1 MQKCKRFNYE
11 WHVTVRVV
19 TPTRET
25 TMKTFRLGLLKL
37 AVTVICAAGCLPAP
51 EQALADYYRYTDDG
65 GTVCMTNKLSN
76 VPARYRQ
83 RMKVV
88 REATPFAKDTK
99 PKEPEAAPPEAA
111 QVIQQEPVEAPT
123 PPAGAPAGSF
133 PWRKLMIFVAGSVAG
148 LYAVNKAAGSLTS
161 PLLGRVIYLLF
172 FFGIF
177 LFAYKSYADS
187 LVTNYFSIKDKVL
200 DMFKKS
206 NVRQSSE
213 LDDGGRKQEEG
224 R

>member
-1 MQKCKRFNYE
+1 MLA
-11 WHVTVRVV
+11 TVC
-19 TPTRET
+19 TAS
-25 TMKTFRLGLLKL
+25 FL
-37 AVTVICAAGCLPAP
+37 AVAMP
-51 EQALADYYRYTDDG
+51 ALADYYRYTDDG

-76 VPARYRQ
+76 VPAKYRQ

-88 REATPFAKDTK
+88 REATLSAKDTK
-99 PKEPEAAPPEAA
+99 SKEPEAAPP
-111 QVIQQEPVEAPT
+111 QTVPVIQQESVEASA

-148 LYAVNKAAGSLTS
+148 LYAVTKAAGSLTS

-206 NVRQSSE
+206 NVRQTSE

>member
-1 MQKCKRFNYE
+1 MAY
-11 WHVTVRVV
+11 HRVV

-25 TMKTFRLGLLKL
+25 TMKTFGLLKL
-37 AVTVICAAGCLPAP
+37 VVTFICAAGCLSAP

-76 VPARYRQ
+76 VPAKYRQ

-88 REATPFAKDTK
+88 REAPLSAKDTK
-99 PKEPEAAPPEAA
+99 PKGPEAAEPQAV
-111 QVIQQEPVEAPT
+111 QVVPQEPVDASAP
-123 PPAGAPAGSF
+123 PVGAPAGSF
-133 PWRKLMIFVAGSVAG
+133 PWRKLMVFAAGSVAG
-148 LYAVNKAAGSLTS
+148 LYAVTKAAGSLTS

-187 LVTNYFSIKDKVL
+187 LVTNYFSIKDRVL
-200 DMFKKS
+200 DMFTKS

-213 LDDGGRKQEEG
+213 LDDGGKEG
-224 R
+224 TIEPTPEK

>member
-1 MQKCKRFNYE
+1 MKSSFKHSFKF
-11 WHVTVRVV
+11 VLATVC
-19 TPTRET
+19 TAS
-25 TMKTFRLGLLKL
+25 FL
-37 AVTVICAAGCLPAP
+37 AVAMPV
-51 EQALADYYRYTDDG
+51 LADYYRYTDDG

-76 VPARYRQ
+76 VPAKYRQ

-88 REATPFAKDTK
+88 REATLSAKDTK
-99 PKEPEAAPPEAA
+99 PKEPEAAPPQA
-111 QVIQQEPVEAPT
+111 VPVVQQEPVETPAPS
-123 PPAGAPAGSF
+123 AGAPAGSF
-133 PWRKLMIFVAGSVAG
+133 PWRKLLIFVAGSVAG

-172 FFGIF
+172 FCGIF

-206 NVRQSSE
+206 NVRQTSE
-213 LDDGGRKQEEG
+213 LNDGVGKQEEG

>member
-1 MQKCKRFNYE
+1 MN
-11 WHVTVRVV
+11 
-19 TPTRET
+19 
-25 TMKTFRLGLLKL
+25 TFRFGLLKL
-37 AVTVICAAGCLPAP
+37 LVTVICTAGCLPAP
-51 EQALADYYRYTDDG
+51 KQALADYYKYTDDG

-76 VPARYRQ
+76 VPAKYRQ

-88 REATPFAKDTK
+88 REATLSAKDTK
-99 PKEPEAAPPEAA
+99 PKEPEGAPPQAVP
-111 QVIQQEPVEAPT
+111 VIQQEPVETLA

-148 LYAVNKAAGSLTS
+148 LYAVTKAAGSLTS

-206 NVRQSSE
+206 NVRQTSE
-213 LDDGGRKQEEG
+213 LNDGVGKQEEG

>member
-1 MQKCKRFNYE
+1 MLA
-11 WHVTVRVV
+11 TVC
-19 TPTRET
+19 TASS
-25 TMKTFRLGLLKL
+25 L
-37 AVTVICAAGCLPAP
+37 AVAMP
-51 EQALADYYRYTDDG
+51 ALADYYRYTDDG

-76 VPARYRQ
+76 VPAKHRQ

-88 REATPFAKDTK
+88 REATLSAKDTK
-99 PKEPEAAPPEAA
+99 PKEPEAAPPQAV
-111 QVIQQEPVEAPT
+111 QVIQQEPVETPAP
-123 PPAGAPAGSF
+123 PAGSF
-133 PWRKLMIFVAGSVAG
+133 PWRKLVVFVAASVAG
-148 LYAVNKAAGSLTS
+148 LYAVTRAAGSLTS

-206 NVRQSSE
+206 NVRQTSE
-213 LDDGGRKQEEG
+213 LDDGGREQEEG